1 MLKNCG
7 MIARLSLLLLVCLV
21 TFAGF
26 AQTENRYSGPI
37 IDMHLHAYTNEDFMG
52 PVPNR
57 ATGKLSVKN
66 ATEHRQHTIAIL
78 KKHNIVM
85 SVVDGKTPAAVNQ
98 WTQILGDS
106 VMTGLRIEDPKEELD
121 LNLFR
126 EWVKNGDIDHF
137 GEIGT
142 IYAGYSP
149 SDPIFNPYWE
159 ICEEFDI
166 PVSIHTGGSYPG
178 IHTNNTAF
186 RLRNGDPFLVEDILV
201 NYPKLRVYLM
211 HSGSHFYE
219 QTAKLMVQY
228 PNLYTDIAILNWYP
242 NAAVFL
248 SPFLILA
255 KKYKVL
261 DRVMFGTDQ
270 MIWPEAIEMAIEK
283 VQSLEFLTLKEKQAI
298 FYENA
303 ARFLNLSEER
313 IAKHQTQKR

>member
-7 MIARLSLLLLVCLV
+7 MIARLLLLLLVCLV

-52 PVPNR
+52 PVPNP

-178 IHTNNTAF
+178 IHTSNTAF